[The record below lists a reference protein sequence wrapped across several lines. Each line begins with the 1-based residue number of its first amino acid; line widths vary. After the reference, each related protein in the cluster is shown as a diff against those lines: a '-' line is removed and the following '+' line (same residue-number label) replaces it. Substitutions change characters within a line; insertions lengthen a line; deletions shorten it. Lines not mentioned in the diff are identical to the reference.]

1 MAKLFHIKASPRGSR
16 SASQAV
22 ASRFIESYRAT
33 HANDIVD
40 TLDLWRTDLPEIN
53 GAMLDAAYAVK
64 HGHPHS
70 PEQFHIW
77 QAIVRIADHFKSA
90 DKYLL
95 SLPMWNFSILYKLK
109 HYIDLLVHR
118 GLTFSFTPEEGY
130 RGLVTGKPLVAVCAR
145 GGAYGPG
152 SGAEAWISRA
162 GIWSI
167 SSGSLALPRSER
179 FSSSRRKRRP
189 PQGGKCGRRESPSRG
204 EGKEFL
210 NRLPGAECQING
222 ASNVISMKPE
232 EISR

>member
-1 MAKLFHIKASPRGSR
+1 MKPREIAARNEERHHGKLVHIKASPRGSR

-33 HANDIVD
+33 HANDIID

-90 DKYLL
+90 DKYLF
-95 SLPMWNFSILYKLK
+95 SLPMWNFSIPYKLK

-152 SGAEAWISRA
+152 SGAEAWDQQGRYLEHIFGFIGFTEIREILVEPTEATPTSKEASVAAASRQA
-162 GIWSI
+162 
-167 SSGSLALPRSER
+167 
-179 FSSSRRKRRP
+179 
-189 PQGGKCGRRESPSRG
+189 
-204 EGKEFL
+204 
-210 NRLPGAECQING
+210 AEMARNF
-222 ASNVISMKPE
+222 
-232 EISR
+232 